1 MFSDVDLRRMTL
13 DENTGRRRDSN
24 RDWQLI
30 ELSAGQRKTVISE
43 RAMTFVAREVGD
55 LMEVGKIV
63 GFNEGRFRQ
72 FQSSCPHPNSQI
84 SSIFFCLALLYGHTG
99 HRKTF
104 VRLLREVNVDDEHV
118 RKVITKEYPSDDS
131 DILTGVH

>member
-24 RDWQLI
+24 RDWQLT

-72 FQSSCPHPNSQI
+72 FQGSSAHPNSQI
-84 SSIFFCLALLYGHTG
+84 SSMFSAWRCDMGTQATVKHSSGCYA
-99 HRKTF
+99 K
-104 VRLLREVNVDDEHV
+104 
-118 RKVITKEYPSDDS
+118 
-131 DILTGVH
+131 LT